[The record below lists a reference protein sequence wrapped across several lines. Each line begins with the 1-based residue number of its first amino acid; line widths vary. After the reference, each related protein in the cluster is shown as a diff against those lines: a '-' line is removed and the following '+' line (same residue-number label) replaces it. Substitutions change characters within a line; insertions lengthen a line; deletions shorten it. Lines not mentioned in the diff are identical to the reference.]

1 MAAIT
6 SAGAGSGIDLESV
19 ISASL
24 NARKAQLQQPITT
37 KKTNT
42 QITLSGVGQL
52 KSAIAS
58 YVTTLKDMAKTDAFN
73 KRAVNITQDKDNPIL
88 KVESKA
94 GSSNGQYNITVN
106 KLATTSKF
114 EGAFD
119 SSTDALITEDGTLTF
134 KAGDKTF
141 SVDVKAGDS
150 LQSVRKRINN
160 NGDNFGLTANI
171 INTSDG
177 KAKLVMDSGVSGT
190 GKDLQISGSTPGLS
204 GFVSALQQ
212 VGDPASDAEIEVD
225 GNKLTSATNTFDG
238 TIMGLKLT
246 ILRES
251 DKDADG
257 NIKSNKVDVTTDK
270 NGIKTM
276 VKSFID
282 GYNTLVSKADALGKR
297 NSIVAGQSKD
307 DGGALAG
314 DSVTR
319 SVVNQMSSILI
330 TPSDNSNVFDTI
342 FQLGIKMDNK
352 GVLSLD
358 SEKFDEALDKNFEQ
372 VVAIFGGEK
381 GVAGQLAA
389 SLEDYSKTGGLLAQR
404 EDSLNSD
411 LRTLAQKESD
421 ASAQLVKYEASL
433 RARYGGLD
441 TLLAKM
447 NQSASYLSLINTS
460 GSSS

>member
-1 MAAIT
+1 MATIT

-37 KKTNT
+37 KKTNA

-94 GSSNGQYNITVN
+94 GASNGQYNITVN

-119 SSTDALITEDGTLTF
+119 SSTTALATEDGTLTF
-134 KAGDKTF
+134 TAGDKKF
-141 SVDVKAGDS
+141 NVEVKAGDS
-150 LQSVRKRINN
+150 LQTIRKKINN

-171 INTSDG
+171 INTADG
-177 KAKLVMDSGVSGT
+177 KAKLVMDSGVSGA
-190 GKDLQISGSTPGLS
+190 GKDLLITGSTAG
-204 GFVSALQQ
+204 VSSF
-212 VGDPASDAEIEVD
+212 ASSLTKTQSASNAEITVD
-225 GNKLTSATNTFDG
+225 GSVLSSDTNTFDG
-238 TIMGLKLT
+238 TIMGLKVT
-246 ILRES
+246 VLRES
-251 DKDADG
+251 DKDTDG
-257 NIKSNKVDVTTDK
+257 NAKSNKVDVTTDK
-270 NGIKTM
+270 DGIKSM
-276 VKSFID
+276 IKSFID
-282 GYNTLVSKADALGKR
+282 GYNTLVSKADGLGKR
-297 NSIVAGQSKD
+297 NSIVAGESQD

-319 SVVNQMSSILI
+319 SVINQMSSILI
-330 TPSDNSNVFDTI
+330 TPSENSNVFDTI

-381 GVAGQLAA
+381 GVAGQLAT

-404 EDSLNSD
+404 EDSLNTD
-411 LRTLAQKESD
+411 LRALAQKESD

-460 GSSS
+460 NSSS